1 MFITTAGGGLLAA
14 TVLGGVMGGNKGL
27 TGGSNSQTQT
37 NQMDPKVAEYVY
49 GLLGNAN
56 DLYKKQSA
64 NGGLNDLQRA
74 GLQQQVNVLS
84 DPNYTSGFNAMKQMG
99 LGLMGGGIAG
109 NPWTG
114 GNKSAGASSGASWGT
129 SAPTQSYLPQGFN
142 PAAALSSTTK
152 TEPAPAAAQN
162 APAPSQFSPEELAGL
177 QKMLALQKLQAASDN
192 FVGGI

>member
-1 MFITTAGGGLLAA
+1 MFITTAGGGMLAA
-14 TVLGGVMGGNKGL
+14 TVVGGLLGGNKNL
-27 TGGSNSQTQT
+27 SGGSNSQTQT

-56 DLYKKQSA
+56 DLYKKQAA

-84 DPNYTSGFNAMKQMG
+84 DPNYTSGYNAMKQMG
-99 LGLMGGGIAG
+99 LGLMGGGMAG
-109 NPWTG
+109 NPWTKQG
-114 GNKSAGASSGASWGT
+114 GQSPVSQAGWGT
-129 SAPTQSYLPQGFN
+129 SAPTQSYMPASFN

-152 TEPAPAAAQN
+152 SEPAPAATQT
-162 APAPSQFSPEELAGL
+162 APTPSQFSPEELAGL